1 MRVREYSAWPA
12 AQNDPGYR
20 SYPQKRMCL
29 AQESKNNEIDQEMN
43 KKKKVVLMM
52 KEALIT
58 PQFHNCFI

>member
-43 KKKKVVLMM
+43 KKKSGINDERSLNNSAV
-52 KEALIT
+52 
-58 PQFHNCFI
+58 P